1 MAARPDLAPSA
12 ERIRVSHLSVS
23 YHGVVALHDVSLTV
37 KAGIICGL
45 VGTNGAGKS
54 TLFKALMGFVRP
66 SKGEISINGLPL
78 RQALRRQA
86 VAYVPQMESVDW
98 NFPIHVANVVMM
110 GRYGGMNLL
119 RIPGRDDHR
128 AVRESLERVELWP
141 LRHRQIGEL
150 SGGQRKRA
158 FLARALAQGASVL
171 LLDEPFAGVDIRTE
185 RLMIELFQQFRAEGR
200 TLLISTHDLSHVT
213 GFCDEVVLINKTVL
227 AYGDTSEVFTEENL
241 ARTFGG
247 SPAQQLLTRAGL
259 EPRPEPGREPW
270 GSEP

>member
-1 MAARPDLAPSA
+1 MAVHPDLAASS
-12 ERIRVSHLSVS
+12 ERIRVDHLSVS
-23 YHGVVALHDVSLTV
+23 YHGTVALHDVSLTV
-37 KAGIICGL
+37 HAGSICGL

-66 SKGEISINGLPL
+66 AGGEIRINGLPL
-78 RQALRRQA
+78 REALRRQA

-98 NFPIHVANVVMM
+98 NFPVHVANVVMM

-119 RIPGRDDHR
+119 RIPGRRDHE

-158 FLARALAQGASVL
+158 FLARALAQNASVL

-185 RLMIELFQQFRAEGR
+185 KLMIELFDQFRAEGR

-227 AYGDTSEVFTEENL
+227 AYGETSEVFTEENL

-247 SPAQQLLTRAGL
+247 NPAQLLAIPGL
-259 EPRPEPGREPW
+259 LPASEPRREP
-270 GSEP
+270 